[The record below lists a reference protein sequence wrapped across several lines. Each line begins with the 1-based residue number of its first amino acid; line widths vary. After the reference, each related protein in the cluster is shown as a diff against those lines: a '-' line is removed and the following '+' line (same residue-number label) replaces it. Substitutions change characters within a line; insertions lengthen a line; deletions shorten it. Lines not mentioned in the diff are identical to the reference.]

1 MGLLIDN
8 LGTSLFVVQVF
19 LDFGRYLVK
28 GMVFLFDSGWLII
41 ETLM

>member
-19 LDFGRYLVK
+19 LVFGRYLVK
-28 GMVFLFDSGWLII
+28 DTDFLCELGWFII